1 MENATKALLISG
13 GVLIAIIILTVLV
26 KTYSKIGMFQK
37 QQLSK
42 EEAEQIEEFNKDYTK
57 YAGQYVHGTEIIT
70 IINKVYSSTHKVNV
84 KVKFTQSDYKY
95 AVKTKGGKT
104 INVTVKAGKDLNITT
119 GDDDQLDLSNSVDK
133 SSSKFHNSVRN
144 ETETEVNVT
153 VDGLKNRAFK
163 CTEIKYDESGR
174 VNMMR
179 FEEIIYNRTQVDY

>member
-84 KVKFTQSDYKY
+84 KVKRENTS
-95 AVKTKGGKT
+95 
-104 INVTVKAGKDLNITT
+104 LNT
-119 GDDDQLDLSNSVDK
+119 
-133 SSSKFHNSVRN
+133 
-144 ETETEVNVT
+144 
-153 VDGLKNRAFK
+153 
-163 CTEIKYDESGR
+163 Y
-174 VNMMR
+174 
-179 FEEIIYNRTQVDY
+179 